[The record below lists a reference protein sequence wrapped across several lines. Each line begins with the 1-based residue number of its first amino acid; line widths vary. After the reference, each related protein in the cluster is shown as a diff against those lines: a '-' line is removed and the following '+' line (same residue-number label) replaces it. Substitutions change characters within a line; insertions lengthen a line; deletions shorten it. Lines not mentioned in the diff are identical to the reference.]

1 MKMKIKILALLMFV
15 VTLTSAQ
22 TVLVGNFIRARA
34 TGGTP
39 PYTYS
44 INGLTYQTSDTFKY
58 LSPNTYTIYIKDSRG
73 CIKTSVAKLYPQLK
87 LFVIQTTPTSIEV
100 QGSGGVPYYSGGIYK
115 YYYSINNGAYVLEG
129 KIFTGL
135 TTGTYT
141 IKVKDSK
148 GYITTITVT
157 I

>member
-1 MKMKIKILALLMFV
+1 MRIKILSLLLFV
-15 VTLTSAQ
+15 TSVTSAQ
-22 TVLVGNFIRARA
+22 TFLEGNYIKVKP

-44 INGLTYQTSDTFKY
+44 LNNVIYQINDTFKY
-58 LSPNTYTIYIKDSRG
+58 LSPNTYTIYIKDSKG
-73 CIKTSVAKLYPQLK
+73 CIKTVSVKLYPQLK
-87 LFVIQTTPTSIEV
+87 LFLINNTTNSIEV
-100 QGSGGVPYYSGGIYK
+100 LASGGVPYYISGLYR
-115 YYYSINNGAYVLEG
+115 YYYSINNGAYVLDG

-135 TTGTYT
+135 ARGTYT

-148 GYITTITVT
+148 AYIVSITIT

>member
-1 MKMKIKILALLMFV
+1 MKIKILIAILLIASAS
-15 VTLTSAQ
+15 SAQ
-22 TVLVGNFIRARA
+22 TVLVGNYIKARA

-44 INGLTYQTSDTFKY
+44 LNGITYQTNDTFKY
-58 LSPNTYTIYIKDSRG
+58 LTPNTYTIYTKDSRG
-73 CIKTSVAKLYPQLK
+73 CVKTTITKLYSPLK
-87 LFVIQTTPTSIEV
+87 LFLIDRTTNSIEV
-100 QGSGGVPYYSGGIYK
+100 QGSGGVPYYSGGLYK

-135 TTGTYT
+135 TSGTYT

-148 GYITTITVT
+148 GYITTITV
-157 I
+157 II

>member
-1 MKMKIKILALLMFV
+1 MKMKIKILTALLLV
-15 VTLTSAQ
+15 VSCASAQ
-22 TVLVGNFIRARA
+22 TVLVGNYIKART

-44 INGLTYQTSDTFKY
+44 LNNMTYQTSDTFKY
-58 LSPNTYTIYIKDSRG
+58 LTPNTYTIYVKDSRG
-73 CIKTSVAKLYPQLK
+73 CIKTSLVKLYSTLK
-87 LFVIQTTPTSIEV
+87 LFVIDRTTNSIEV
-100 QGSGGVPYYSGGIYK
+100 QASGGVPLYSGGLYK

-135 TTGTYT
+135 TSGIYT